1 MALNVEN
8 KEEKKK
14 NREKLIQ
21 KKDPTKVKEEL
32 EKYRNL
38 AKRGQL
44 DKGAKDK
51 KAVLEKMYEQ
61 VQEYR
66 KASGGSSNCC
76 RFSGD

>member
-1 MALNVEN
+1 
-8 KEEKKK
+8 
-14 NREKLIQ
+14 
-21 KKDPTKVKEEL
+21 VKEEL

-38 AKRGQL
+38 EKRGQL

-66 KASGGSSNCC
+66 KVSGGSSQTAAG
-76 RFSGD
+76 SVGIDPLIVLGL

>member
-1 MALNVEN
+1 
-8 KEEKKK
+8 
-14 NREKLIQ
+14 
-21 KKDPTKVKEEL
+21 VKEEL

-38 AKRGQL
+38 EKRGQL

-66 KASGGSSNCC
+66 KVSGGSSQTAAGSVGIDLLIVLG
-76 RFSGD
+76 FVESGLGS

>member
-1 MALNVEN
+1 M
-8 KEEKKK
+8 
-14 NREKLIQ
+14 
-21 KKDPTKVKEEL
+21 KEEL

-38 AKRGQL
+38 EKRGQL

-66 KASGGSSNCC
+66 KVSGGSSQTAAGSVGIDLLIVLG
-76 RFSGD
+76 FVESGLGS